1 MAEKTKLAPLPHG
14 EGLVW
19 SVIGT
24 LLSGPVVW
32 GGVGAIFDRISNS
45 APRYL
50 ALGVILGFSLSMY
63 IVYVRYGRETSEL
76 SSKGGSS
83 EQR

>member
-32 GGVGAIFDRISNS
+32 GGVGAILDRRLDS
-45 APRYL
+45 APMYL
-50 ALGVILGFSLSMY
+50 ALGLILGFGLSMY
-63 IVYVRYGRETSEL
+63 IVYMRYGRE
-76 SSKGGSS
+76 SSNQNMGGGSS

>member
-24 LLSGPVVW
+24 LISGPVVW
-32 GGVGAIFDRISNS
+32 GCIGALLDRAMDS
-45 APRYL
+45 APMYL
-50 ALGVILGFSLSMY
+50 ALGLILGFALSMY
-63 IVYVRYGRETSEL
+63 IVYVRFGRETSPDGK
-76 SSKGGSS
+76 SGGSS

>member
-24 LLSGPVVW
+24 LISGPVVW
-32 GGVGAIFDRISNS
+32 GGIGALLDRAMDS
-45 APRYL
+45 APMYL
-50 ALGVILGFSLSMY
+50 ALGLILGFVLSMY
-63 IVYVRYGRETSEL
+63 IVYVRYGRETSPVEK
-76 SSKGGSS
+76 SGGSS

>member
-24 LLSGPVVW
+24 LLSGPLVW
-32 GGVGAIFDRISNS
+32 GGLGAVLDRYLST

-50 ALGVILGFSLSMY
+50 AIGLILGFVVSMY
-63 IVYVRYGRETSEL
+63 IVYIRYGRDPKSTNL
-76 SSKGGSS
+76 DGGSS

>member
-1 MAEKTKLAPLPHG
+1 MREQTKLAPLPKG

-32 GGVGAIFDRISNS
+32 GLVGTFLDHKLDS
-45 APRYL
+45 APLYL
-50 ALGVILGFSLSMY
+50 ALGLILGFVLSMY
-63 IVYVRYGRETSEL
+63 IVYMRYGRETAASDQ
-76 SSKGGSS
+76 SGGRS
-83 EQR
+83 